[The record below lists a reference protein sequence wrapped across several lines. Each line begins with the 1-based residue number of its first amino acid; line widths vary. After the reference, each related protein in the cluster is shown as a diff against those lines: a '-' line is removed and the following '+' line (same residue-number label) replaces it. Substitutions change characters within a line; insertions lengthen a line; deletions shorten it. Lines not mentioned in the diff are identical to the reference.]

1 MNLDIAQR
9 NVVWTSVL
17 NGFAGPLMFVPLT
30 TTAMGTLGREQMG
43 QGTGIFNLMRNIGA
57 SVGIATVTTLL
68 TRGTQAHQARLVGH
82 LTPYDPEYQ
91 RWLEDARARLAPQV
105 GSAAAGPPR
114 SGSCTGRWC
123 GRRPCC
129 PSWIRSGCWR
139 SWRCRASRSSCCSGA
154 FARGPLP
161 PSSTERPAPGPA
173 YRAASLRFD
182 DAPLFSRVCPWARMG
197 APCSSFSRSCRAH
210 AHPEGG
216 HDEAKR
222 VAHDAIRRAG
232 CRRRGGPDGHGRR
245 RRRRPRRP
253 SPSTRPI
260 EADDLKKY
268 AARFNEDHPDIE
280 IKWVRDSTGVVT
292 AKLLAEKANPQADVI
307 WGLAATSLLVLKPE
321 GMLLPYTPKGVEK
334 LDPQFRDKENPPAWV
349 GMDAWVAA
357 ICFNTAEAA
366 KKNLPKPTSWKDLT
380 KPVYKGQVVMPN
392 PASSGTGFL
401 DVSSWLQLFGE
412 AEGWKYMDA
421 LHQNIGV
428 YTHSGSKPCT
438 MAGQGEYPIGVAFE
452 FRAARVKKQGAPIDI
467 VFPEEKS
474 GWDMEATAIVKGTKN
489 LEAAKTLVDWSVSEK
504 AMKLYNEGYAV
515 TAIPSIAQPVEHLP
529 ANMLQHMA
537 KNDFQWAAT
546 NRARILAEW
555 EKRYGA
561 KSEPK
566 K

>member
-1 MNLDIAQR
+1 MSA
-9 NVVWTSVL
+9 V
-17 NGFAGPLMFVPLT
+17 
-30 TTAMGTLGREQMG
+30 
-43 QGTGIFNLMRNIGA
+43 GA
-57 SVGIATVTTLL
+57 SAKTTL
-68 TRGTQAHQARLVGH
+68 TVYTA
-82 LTPYDPEYQ
+82 
-91 RWLEDARARLAPQV
+91 
-105 GSAAAGPPR
+105 
-114 SGSCTGRWC
+114 
-123 GRRPCC
+123 
-129 PSWIRSGCWR
+129 
-139 SWRCRASRSSCCSGA
+139 
-154 FARGPLP
+154 
-161 PSSTERPAPGPA
+161 
-173 YRAASLRFD
+173 
-182 DAPLFSRVCPWARMG
+182 
-197 APCSSFSRSCRAH
+197 
-210 AHPEGG
+210 
-216 HDEAKR
+216 
-222 VAHDAIRRAG
+222 
-232 CRRRGGPDGHGRR
+232 
-245 RRRRPRRP
+245 
-253 SPSTRPI
+253 I

-321 GMLLPYTPKGVEK
+321 GMLLAYSPKGVEK
-334 LDPQFRDKENPPAWV
+334 LDGNFRDKENPPAWV

-357 ICFNTAEAA
+357 ICFNTTEAA
-366 KKNLPKPTSWKDLT
+366 KKGLPKPTSWKDLT
-380 KPVYKGQVVMPN
+380 KPVYKGQIVMPN

-401 DVSSWLQLFGE
+401 DVSSWLQIMGE
-412 AEGWKYMDA
+412 TEGWKYMDA

-452 FRAARVKKQGAPIDI
+452 FRAARVKTQGAPIDI

-489 LEAAKTLVDWSVSEK
+489 LEAAKTLVDWSVSDKE
-504 AMKLYNEGYAV
+504 MKLYNEGYAV
-515 TAIPSIAQPVEHLP
+515 TAIASIAKPVEHLP
-529 ANMLQHMA
+529 ANMTQHMA